1 MKGQRLRVKA
11 KIIREIFSGDNGYK
25 ILGCKPLESVNGLVV
40 HPVYRNF
47 TLVGECPFLNEG
59 DIETL
64 DIEEMGKDK
73 YGIKYNLINVPSM
86 KIDELTDD
94 NEYSYLCKI
103 TTPSQARYIHNAYPN
118 YIRLILNDKIEEIDV
133 SKIYNVKEVRHKIY
147 VREILDRYKYL
158 QIICCLPQ
166 YKFTLQETRDL
177 GSSYTT
183 IDEVR
188 EALDTNPYKVLYEVL
203 KRPFKRVD
211 SLLLGLNP
219 ALKESP
225 QRKEYCIIAFLKEYE
240 ARTGSTRVLGNEIAI
255 NLRQEY
261 PECLKDM
268 KEICKNSSGI
278 YYNEATKEI
287 ALMAS
292 YVAECEVSLFIKE
305 RLKTSVDLNLPYQEY
320 MEFDNIKLTEEQ
332 GELLKNASKYK
343 ISVLAGYSGCVDKD
357 TEYFNGTEWKP
368 INEYSYGEQV
378 LQYEEDGKA
387 KLVQPLR
394 YVKLPCEKMY
404 HFETKYGINQ
414 TLSEDHII
422 SYITSKGNLAHK
434 PFLDFKKMHE
444 ATKCGFTGKFIT
456 TFDYENGDKGI
467 DLTDAQIRLMVAVI
481 ADGHFPKRA
490 NGFTDVCRFNLKKD
504 RKKKRIVKLIEDCG
518 LEYREREST
527 VEGYINIYVKAPR
540 VEKEFTAYWYGCNRH
555 QREIIADEVL
565 RWDGNVKGK
574 RRNFSSNSKKSV
586 DFIQFVFS
594 SLGIRATISTE
605 DRTGREYFTCGK
617 IYTRKSI
624 EHSVILSSKS
634 PLVGLTNYGG
644 EKLKIEEVASL
655 DGYKYCFTVPSGML
669 VLRRKGRI
677 FITHNCGKSSA
688 VKGLIEMLK
697 DNEYTYTLLAP
708 TGKASKRL
716 SQTTGENCCTIHKA
730 CFSELGIGTD
740 FVIIDECSMISLEL
754 MKMLIDAISSEKTRV
769 VLIGDNAQLS
779 PIGAGNVFQD
789 IIMSQEVPIAKL
801 TKIFRYSDGGVIK
814 VATDIR
820 TGKSFFESEEP
831 VQHYGNN
838 FTFKQTEVEVAFDN
852 IIDEYMLALKKH
864 APEDIMI
871 ISPQNVGSIGTYII
885 NNKIQSIVNPMKPNQ
900 EALSRKIDNIQVVF
914 REGDYVIN
922 KKNNYEAMDE
932 KTYLINKKNRKT
944 DLTDEEIN
952 ILEEREN
959 NKNKNAVFN
968 GESGRVIKVT
978 KDYLVVD
985 FFDQREIVFDKAG
998 ISNLLLSYCQTCHS
1012 VQGSQAKHVINIT
1025 LPCHKKMLSRNL
1037 LYVAETRS
1045 EGTVVELGDMQ
1056 TIEEA
1061 IKIAENERR
1070 NTFLEGLLRE
1080 E

>member
-59 DIETL
+59 DTETL

-166 YKFTLQETRDL
+166 YKITLQEARDL
-177 GSSYTT
+177 GSSYAT
-183 IDEVR
+183 IEEVR
-188 EALDTNPYKVLYEVL
+188 EALNINPYKVLYEVL

-211 SLLLGLNP
+211 SLLLSLNP

-278 YYNEATKEI
+278 YYNEETKEI

-292 YVAECEVSLFIKE
+292 YVAECEISLFIKE

-343 ISVLAGYSGCVDKD
+343 ISILLGHSG
-357 TEYFNGTEWKP
+357 G
-368 INEYSYGEQV
+368 
-378 LQYEEDGKA
+378 GK
-387 KLVQPLR
+387 
-394 YVKLPCEKMY
+394 
-404 HFETKYGINQ
+404 T
-414 TLSEDHII
+414 
-422 SYITSKGNLAHK
+422 
-434 PFLDFKKMHE
+434 
-444 ATKCGFTGKFIT
+444 
-456 TFDYENGDKGI
+456 
-467 DLTDAQIRLMVAVI
+467 
-481 ADGHFPKRA
+481 
-490 NGFTDVCRFNLKKD
+490 
-504 RKKKRIVKLIEDCG
+504 
-518 LEYREREST
+518 
-527 VEGYINIYVKAPR
+527 
-540 VEKEFTAYWYGCNRH
+540 
-555 QREIIADEVL
+555 
-565 RWDGNVKGK
+565 
-574 RRNFSSNSKKSV
+574 
-586 DFIQFVFS
+586 
-594 SLGIRATISTE
+594 
-605 DRTGREYFTCGK
+605 
-617 IYTRKSI
+617 
-624 EHSVILSSKS
+624 
-634 PLVGLTNYGG
+634 
-644 EKLKIEEVASL
+644 
-655 DGYKYCFTVPSGML
+655 
-669 VLRRKGRI
+669 
-677 FITHNCGKSSA
+677 SA
-688 VKGLIEMLK
+688 VKGLVEMLK

-852 IIDEYMLALKKH
+852 IVDEYMLALKKH